1 MKISGIDFP
10 KQLLDAQKDN
20 QLVVFA
26 GAGVSN
32 PEPAGLPLFRPLAEE
47 VARGSGETQGKEET
61 EDRFLGRLHDKGQ
74 QVHLQAA
81 RVLQEKAPRPSC
93 LHHDVT
99 ALYRNL
105 ECLRIVTTNF
115 DTLFEE
121 AANTRFGSQPQAF
134 RAPALPLGRDFNGI
148 VHVHGAIDKP
158 RDMIL
163 TDADFGRAYLTEGWA
178 RGFLLDL
185 FRTFPVLF
193 IGYAHN
199 DTVMNY
205 LARALPPDQTQ
216 PRFALT
222 GEAEM
227 NSWQTLRVEPVV
239 FPQLS
244 KQDYSGLYKG
254 VSGLAKYA
262 TRGILD
268 WQSTITEIAKNPPSL
283 DQEDMDTV
291 GDGFS
296 DPVRTRFFTEAAS
309 HVEWVQSLDENRHLD
324 NLFGAGPPP
333 TMEEPTRILGRWLA
347 RTFAK
352 DQSDELFRIIAK
364 HGMDIHPGFWET
376 LAWVIGSP
384 DHTPEQAGTL
394 ARWVSLLLETAP
406 PRPDTHFLLWLGE
419 RCAEAGL
426 TESLLDV
433 FRQMCASRTQVSER
447 IIFSQEDPGPTTKVE
462 ITPVHGQW
470 ELNELWEKR
479 LKPNLHDVAEPLLD
493 QLVHSFNARHR
504 TLKAWQAAEG
514 DWDPDS
520 FGRSAIEPHE
530 QDSYPE
536 SIDVLIDAAR
546 DSLEYLAGTQPEAT
560 AFWCDKLVRS
570 EAPLLRR
577 LAVHVLRIRHDLT
590 PSAKIDWVMN
600 KTGLHDLPARYEL
613 FQLMRDTFPHSTPE
627 QRQKII
633 EEVSK
638 FDLPGQEGEEI
649 AGIIAYEHFNWF
661 HWLSDSDPECDL
673 VRRRVE
679 EIREQYHEFKPREW
693 AAFHHYHTGG
703 LVTHRS
709 PWSTDELLSKPA
721 KEWAHKLLAFQDP
734 DTFDAFE
741 HERPDRIGL
750 ANSVEEATNRNF
762 PWGIE
767 LADTLAQSQE
777 WDTDVWPSLM
787 KSWAR
792 QRGEAEKH
800 QVLDR
805 LLQNGLQKSNVRAIA
820 ETLTTLI
827 NDGNLSHGS
836 GLLSRAN
843 QVAMTAWDGIDE
855 NEPVGAMEDWY
866 ARAINHPAGMLVEF
880 WMHSLSSWYNEQNP
894 RPERIS
900 EEYLSFMDKVVNDEA
915 TAGKLGKSGM
925 SRQLRF
931 LTAVDEK
938 WVIEHLIPL
947 FDSEDKDDRLAVWE
961 ASFYDGMSPRAAE
974 ILEEPFLSALP
985 DVEELF
991 PRGSRSRERFIRRL
1005 TAMVTHFID
1014 QPLELWI
1021 PEFFAKAD
1029 EEDRREF
1036 ALGIAD
1042 QLRPM
1047 DPEPQRELWYRWLR
1061 KYWENRLD
1069 GKPEQLDPSET
1080 RVMFYWLPLLHDLF
1094 PEAVELA
1101 VKTTNLPPDFSPTT
1115 HLLSNE
1121 GKAEKYP
1128 EATAKLLIFLAD
1140 QRLPQHV
1147 WLGGQELFEKLLDQN
1162 LPEDMEHRLTE
1173 IRAELGL

>member
-205 LARALPPDQTQ
+205 LARALPQDQTQ

-244 KQDYSGLYKG
+244 KQDYSGLYEG

-376 LAWVIGSP
+376 LAWVIGSL

-447 IIFSQEDPGPTTKVE
+447 IIFSQEDRV
-462 ITPVHGQW
+462 
-470 ELNELWEKR
+470 
-479 LKPNLHDVAEPLLD
+479 PL
-493 QLVHSFNARHR
+493 
-504 TLKAWQAAEG
+504 
-514 DWDPDS
+514 
-520 FGRSAIEPHE
+520 
-530 QDSYPE
+530 
-536 SIDVLIDAAR
+536 
-546 DSLEYLAGTQPEAT
+546 
-560 AFWCDKLVRS
+560 
-570 EAPLLRR
+570 
-577 LAVHVLRIRHDLT
+577 
-590 PSAKIDWVMN
+590 
-600 KTGLHDLPARYEL
+600 
-613 FQLMRDTFPHSTPE
+613 
-627 QRQKII
+627 QR
-633 EEVSK
+633 
-638 FDLPGQEGEEI
+638 
-649 AGIIAYEHFNWF
+649 W
-661 HWLSDSDPECDL
+661 
-673 VRRRVE
+673 
-679 EIREQYHEFKPREW
+679 
-693 AAFHHYHTGG
+693 
-703 LVTHRS
+703 RS
-709 PWSTDELLSKPA
+709 P
-721 KEWAHKLLAFQDP
+721 
-734 DTFDAFE
+734 
-741 HERPDRIGL
+741 
-750 ANSVEEATNRNF
+750 
-762 PWGIE
+762 
-767 LADTLAQSQE
+767 QSM
-777 WDTDVWPSLM
+777 D
-787 KSWAR
+787 
-792 QRGEAEKH
+792 
-800 QVLDR
+800 
-805 LLQNGLQKSNVRAIA
+805 NGS
-820 ETLTTLI
+820 
-827 NDGNLSHGS
+827 
-836 GLLSRAN
+836 
-843 QVAMTAWDGIDE
+843 
-855 NEPVGAMEDWY
+855 
-866 ARAINHPAGMLVEF
+866 
-880 WMHSLSSWYNEQNP
+880 
-894 RPERIS
+894 
-900 EEYLSFMDKVVNDEA
+900 
-915 TAGKLGKSGM
+915 
-925 SRQLRF
+925 
-931 LTAVDEK
+931 
-938 WVIEHLIPL
+938 
-947 FDSEDKDDRLAVWE
+947 
-961 ASFYDGMSPRAAE
+961 
-974 ILEEPFLSALP
+974 
-985 DVEELF
+985 
-991 PRGSRSRERFIRRL
+991 
-1005 TAMVTHFID
+1005 
-1014 QPLELWI
+1014 
-1021 PEFFAKAD
+1021 
-1029 EEDRREF
+1029 
-1036 ALGIAD
+1036 
-1042 QLRPM
+1042 
-1047 DPEPQRELWYRWLR
+1047 
-1061 KYWENRLD
+1061 
-1069 GKPEQLDPSET
+1069 
-1080 RVMFYWLPLLHDLF
+1080 
-1094 PEAVELA
+1094 
-1101 VKTTNLPPDFSPTT
+1101 
-1115 HLLSNE
+1115 
-1121 GKAEKYP
+1121 
-1128 EATAKLLIFLAD
+1128 
-1140 QRLPQHV
+1140 
-1147 WLGGQELFEKLLDQN
+1147 
-1162 LPEDMEHRLTE
+1162 
-1173 IRAELGL
+1173 